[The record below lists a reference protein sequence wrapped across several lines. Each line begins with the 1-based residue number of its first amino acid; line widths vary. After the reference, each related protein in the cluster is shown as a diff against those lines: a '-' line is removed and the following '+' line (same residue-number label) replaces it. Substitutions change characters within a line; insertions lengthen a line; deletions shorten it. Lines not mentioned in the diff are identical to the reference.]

1 MSLRDRLRGDDKI
14 SIVDPESRID
24 DRHTD
29 SEWIARQRA
38 RERQKLLGLL
48 LLVVFILVLAFLRF
62 GKTIPW
68 GAR

>member
-1 MSLRDRLRGDDKI
+1 MSLRGYGCDDDKI
-14 SIVDPESRID
+14 RIVDPERGIEA
-24 DRHTD
+24 RQND

-38 RERQKLLGLL
+38 RERRKLVGFL
-48 LLVVFILVLAFLRF
+48 LLVLFIIVLAFVRF

>member
-1 MSLRDRLRGDDKI
+1 MSLHNCNGNEAKI
-14 SIVDPESRID
+14 RIVDRESRID
-24 DRHTD
+24 ARQIN

-48 LLVVFILVLAFLRF
+48 LLVVFVLALAFLRF

-68 GAR
+68 DAR

>member
-1 MSLRDRLRGDDKI
+1 MKAQAQTRPD
-14 SIVDPESRID
+14 EAEAA
-24 DRHTD
+24 T
-29 SEWIARQRA
+29 IARQHA

-48 LLVVFILVLAFLRF
+48 LLVVFILVLAFVRF

>member
-1 MSLRDRLRGDDKI
+1 MSLRGFRCDDDKI
-14 SIVDPESRID
+14 RIVAPESGSGGRQN
-24 DRHTD
+24 D

-38 RERQKLLGLL
+38 RERQKLVGLL
-48 LLVVFILVLAFLRF
+48 LLVLFTLVLVFVRF

>member
-1 MSLRDRLRGDDKI
+1 MSFRDCARHDAKI
-14 SIVDPESRID
+14 RIVDPESRINAR
-24 DRHTD
+24 DRD
-29 SEWIARQRA
+29 VAFIARQRA

-48 LLVVFILVLAFLRF
+48 LLVLFILVLAFVRF

>member
-1 MSLRDRLRGDDKI
+1 MTARPQTHLDEAQSA
-14 SIVDPESRID
+14 
-24 DRHTD
+24 T
-29 SEWIARQRA
+29 IARQRA

-48 LLVVFILVLAFLRF
+48 LVVLFILVLAFVRF